1 MAPWCDRF
9 VLISYAIN
17 LDAYFYLSCRI
28 KPITYDRRHIASPNI
43 IADIRS
49 RTLETNIFF
58 LSAHPNQTH
67 SGLIDLDG
75 LRFKERLHT
84 PWLWL
89 LGGSKDRLPPNRGK
103 LNPAPSNVHQ
113 QLRRTIHEERDIRS
127 LRNFNNP
134 ASYELNEKH
143 EHIWLASRI
152 ITHGDD
158 ELIFFFK

>member
-1 MAPWCDRF
+1 MTEGTSRRRTSSLTFDRG
-9 VLISYAIN
+9 
-17 LDAYFYLSCRI
+17 RW
-28 KPITYDRRHIASPNI
+28 RR
-43 IADIRS
+43 
-49 RTLETNIFF
+49 TFF

-158 ELIFFFK
+158 ELFFFQMTGNLS